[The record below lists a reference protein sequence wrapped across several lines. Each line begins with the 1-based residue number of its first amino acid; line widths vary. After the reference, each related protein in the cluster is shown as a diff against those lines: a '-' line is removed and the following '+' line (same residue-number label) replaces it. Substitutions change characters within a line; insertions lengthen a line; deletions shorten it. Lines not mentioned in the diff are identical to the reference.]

1 MATAC
6 FDLLLFL
13 CKVNECVSVGD
24 VCAKAKVNVILKEGH
39 GIRSET
45 SVSCIIVHYLK
56 IS

>member
-45 SVSCIIVHYLK
+45 SVSCIIRFFSSL
-56 IS
+56 S